1 MKFFIK
7 TFGCIQNTADSERI
21 KAFYWNKGY
30 KEVDNWREADLV
42 VINTCIIRE
51 SAENRVYG
59 LINEIDKWNRNPPAL
74 RAPSLDKEG
83 LKKISIVVTGCLA
96 GLANKDKTGK
106 KLAQLKRDFPEVSEF
121 LPIEKISYK
130 IDPIR
135 DKKDLALIPISFGCS
150 NFCSYCIVPFARGP
164 EISRPMEEILKE
176 IDVVIK
182 NGFKEVLLIGQ
193 NVNSYLNPKPLFNSP
208 LDERENTNYVV
219 HMGKK
224 RLHSSFHILLEEV
237 AKKDLQKISF
247 VSSNPWDFS
256 DELIATIAKY
266 PNIDR
271 LLHLPFQAGDDE
283 VLKKMNRGY
292 TQKEY
297 LDLVKKIRSQISDV
311 RFSTD
316 IIIGFPG
323 EDEKAFQ
330 NTVKLCKKAK
340 FEIAYLNKYSPRKG
354 TVSAKLYKDE
364 IPQSE
369 KKRRWNVLND
379 LINKK

>member
-21 KAFYWNKGY
+21 RAFYWNEGFT
-30 KEVDNWREADLV
+30 ETDNWKKSDLV
-42 VINTCIIRE
+42 IINTCIIRE

-59 LINEIDKWNRNPPAL
+59 LINEINKWNKTL
-74 RAPSLDKEG
+74 RPSDTSLNKAAS
-83 LKKISIVVTGCLA
+83 KKIKIIVTGCLA
-96 GLANKDKTGK
+96 GLAHKDKTGK
-106 KLAQLKRDFPEVSEF
+106 KLAQLKRDFPTVSEF
-121 LPIEKISYK
+121 LPIEKISFEIEPLREK
-130 IDPIR
+130 NEV
-135 DKKDLALIPISFGCS
+135 ALIPISFGCS
-150 NFCSYCIVPFARGP
+150 NFCSYCIVPFAKGP
-164 EISRPMEEILKE
+164 EISRKMEDILKD
-176 IDVVIK
+176 IDKAI
-182 NGFKEVLLIGQ
+182 NDGFKQIMLIGQ
-193 NVNSYLNPKPLFNSP
+193 NVNSYGNDFTEATLVS
-208 LDERENTNYVV
+208 
-219 HMGKK
+219 MGKK
-224 RLHSSFHILLEEV
+224 RFKSLFPKLLEEV
-237 AKKDLQKISF
+237 AKKDLEKISF

-256 DELIATIAKY
+256 DELIETIANY

-283 VLKKMNRGY
+283 VLKNMNRGY
-292 TQKEY
+292 TGEEY
-297 LDLVKKIRSQISDV
+297 LELVEKIRTKIPDV

-340 FEIAYLNKYSPRKG
+340 FEIAYINKYSPRKG
-354 TVSAKLYKDE
+354 TVSARLYKDE
-364 IPQSE
+364 IPMKE

>member
-30 KEVDNWREADLV
+30 KEVNDWREAELV
-42 VINTCIIRE
+42 VINTCIVRE

-59 LINEIDKWNRNPPAL
+59 LINEINKLNI
-74 RAPSLDKEG
+74 KEK
-83 LKKISIVVTGCLA
+83 KKIKIIVTGCLS

-121 LPIEKISYK
+121 LPIEKISFK

-135 DKKDLALIPISFGCS
+135 DKKMAALITISNGCN
-150 NFCSYCIVPFARGP
+150 NFCSYCIVPYAKGR
-164 EISRPMEEILKE
+164 EKSRNFEEIIKE
-176 IDVVIK
+176 VDEAIK

-193 NVNSYLNPKPLFNSP
+193 NVNSYGMDLEKNSLFPK
-208 LDERENTNYVV
+208 
-219 HMGKK
+219 
-224 RLHSSFHILLEEV
+224 LLEEV
-237 AKKDLQKISF
+237 AKKDLRKISF

-283 VLKKMNRGY
+283 ILKKMNRGY

-297 LDLVKKIRSQISDV
+297 LELVKKIRNKIKDV

-323 EDEKAFQ
+323 ENEKAFQ

-364 IPQSE
+364 IPMKE
-369 KKRRWNVLND
+369 KKRRWVVLND
-379 LINKK
+379 LINKKI

>member
-1 MKFFIK
+1 MRVKFFIK

-21 KAFYWNKGY
+21 RAFYWNKGY
-30 KEVDNWREADLV
+30 KETDGWEKADLV
-42 VINTCIIRE
+42 IINSCIVRE

-59 LINEIDKWNRNPPAL
+59 LINEIDKLNK
-74 RAPSLDKEG
+74 SKVESKK
-83 LKKISIVVTGCLA
+83 LKIIVTGCLA
-96 GLANKDKTGK
+96 GLADKDKSGK
-106 KLAQLKRDFPEVSEF
+106 KLAQLKRDFPEVLDF
-121 LPIEKISYK
+121 LPIEKISFN

-135 DKKDLALIPISFGCS
+135 DKKKIALIPISFGCS

-164 EISRPMEEILKE
+164 EVSRPMKEILKE
-176 IDVVIK
+176 IDEVIK

-193 NVNSYLNPKPLFNSP
+193 NVNSYGADFNNDTLVS
-208 LDERENTNYVV
+208 
-219 HMGKK
+219 MGKK
-224 RLHSSFHILLEEV
+224 RLRSSFHILLEEV

-256 DELIATIAKY
+256 DELIETIAKY

-271 LLHLPFQAGDDE
+271 LLHLPIQSGDDDI
-283 VLKKMNRGY
+283 LKKMNRGY
-292 TQKEY
+292 TAKDY
-297 LDLVKKIRSQISDV
+297 LNLVKKIRNKVNGV

-330 NTVKLCKKAK
+330 NTVDLCKKAN
-340 FEIAYLNKYSPRKG
+340 FEIVYLNKYSPRKG

-369 KKRRWNVLND
+369 KKRRWKVLD
-379 LINKK
+379 ELINKKYSV

>member
-1 MKFFIK
+1 MKKLKFFIK

-30 KEVDNWREADLV
+30 EEIDNWKKSDLV
-42 VINTCIIRE
+42 IINTCIIRE

-59 LINEIDKWNRNPPAL
+59 LINLINQWN
-74 RAPSLDKEG
+74 
-83 LKKISIVVTGCLA
+83 KKTSFTKATDGQVKIIVTGCLA
-96 GLANKDKTGK
+96 GLAHKDKTGK
-106 KLAQLKRDFPEVSEF
+106 KLNQLKRDFPEVSEF
-121 LPIEKISYK
+121 LPIEKISFK
-130 IDPIR
+130 LDPIR

-164 EISRPMEEILKE
+164 ELSKPMEEILKE
-176 IDVVIK
+176 VDEVIK

-193 NVNSYLNPKPLFNSP
+193 NVNSYGADFN
-208 LDERENTNYVV
+208 DETEVS
-219 HMGKK
+219 MGKK
-224 RLHSSFHILLEEV
+224 RFKSSFHKLLEEV
-237 AKKDLQKISF
+237 AKKDLQKVSF

-256 DELIATIAKY
+256 DELIETIAKY
-266 PNIDR
+266 SNIDR

-292 TQKEY
+292 TSKEY
-297 LDLVKKIRSQISDV
+297 INLIKKIRDKVPNV

-340 FEIAYLNKYSPRKG
+340 FEIAYVNKYSPRKG

-369 KKRRWNVLND
+369 KKRRWRILDD
-379 LINKK
+379 LINKKN